1 MNTDALQKEIKYR
14 TSRSSGAGGQHV
26 NKVETRVEAIFN
38 LDSSI
43 HFTDDQKETIRFR
56 LGKRINSKGEL
67 VVSSAAKKSQL
78 QNKNTATERLI
89 RLLLTSLEKQKIRKP
104 TNIPASSE
112 RKRLKKKK
120 VKSETKARR
129 KFKPDEDF

>member
-1 MNTDALQKEIKYR
+1 MNIDALQKEIKYR

-38 LDSSI
+38 LSSSI
-43 HFTDDQKETIRFR
+43 HFSDEQKETIQIRMGR
-56 LGKRINSKGEL
+56 RINSKGEL

-89 RLLLTSLEKQKIRKP
+89 RLLLNSLQKQKARKP
-104 TNIPASSE
+104 TTIPASSD

-129 KFKPDEDF
+129 NFNPDTDL